1 VIIHAGDM
9 PQHGRRFHS
18 GFPDT
23 YEDFNDRDPRGLR
36 IEDLLGSIK
45 SKKINYFFGKIT
57 KHTDKMIEVTFFET
71 VYGQNIFCIL
81 ISPSVCHGQS
91 LPPQHILLPNLA
103 FLQGRITKTMDILN

>member
-23 YEDFNDRDPRGLR
+23 YEDFNDRDPRELR

-57 KHTDKMIEVTFFET
+57 EHTDKMIEVTFFET
-71 VYGQNIFCIL
+71 VYGRNKFCIL
-81 ISPSVCHGQS
+81 IVQVFATVNRFPLNIFYS
-91 LPPQHILLPNLA
+91 LTLLACMAGSLKPW
-103 FLQGRITKTMDILN
+103 IP